1 MVKKIA
7 INSFITCFSLIASIL
22 LLEILLH
29 VDVIYKLA
37 KSIQGIYHSNSSHS
51 IPDNG
56 DITSKVLD
64 QFRLKFKSL
73 EDFDDSIFKS
83 EHEYTKTFEGSI
95 CCQYLDGISFA
106 EPNQKSVEKYE
117 NLSINKI
124 IYEAS
129 YSTDFAGRR
138 ASPAQKEYK
147 GLSNMIFIGG
157 SFTFGQG
164 VNDDETFPHFYSLL
178 SKGPINFYNVSYFGY
193 GINDILYHQE
203 TSAKENLFQGID
215 KSKETTVLYTFIE
228 NHAVRA
234 TVPLE
239 TYISLSHRD
248 HDEDVENWFQNLH
261 EKPWY
266 KSSGHNTSAYVGR
279 FHDRHIINSL
289 YGVLEKS
296 KIVEVTKLS
305 RFLFKY
311 YDIPDY
317 IKVLNSSY
325 KKFEKDYKLK
335 DFYLVIG
342 GEVND
347 YYAQIINHL
356 DPNIKIIYTGHLDLE
371 ILKLLKNNQT
381 FPKDGHPTKYYYEI
395 LASIVFSRVNNQ

>member
-1 MVKKIA
+1 MVKKIV
-7 INSFITCFSLIASIL
+7 INSFITCFSLIASVL
-22 LLEILLH
+22 LLETLLH
-29 VDVIYKLA
+29 IDVIYKLA
-37 KSIQGIYHSNSSHS
+37 KSVKGRYHSSSSHS
-51 IPDNG
+51 TPENR
-56 DITSKVLD
+56 DITFKVLD

-73 EDFDDSIFKS
+73 EDFDDSIFKA
-83 EHEYTKTFEGSI
+83 EHEYTKKNEGSI
-95 CCQYLDGISFA
+95 CCQDLNGISFA
-106 EPNQKSVEKYE
+106 EANQKSVEKYE
-117 NLSINKI
+117 NLSLNKI

-138 ASPAQKEYK
+138 AFPAQKEYK
-147 GLSNMIFIGG
+147 GLSNTIFIGG

-164 VNDDETFPHFYSLL
+164 VNDNETFPHFYSLL
-178 SKGPINFYNVSYFGY
+178 SKGSINFYNVSFFGY

-203 TSAKENLFQGID
+203 TSTKDNLFQGID

-228 NHAVRA
+228 DHAIRA
-234 TVPLE
+234 TIPLE

-248 HDEDVENWFQNLH
+248 HDEDAANWFQTLH

-266 KSSGHNTSAYVGR
+266 KSSGHNTSAYEGR
-279 FHDRHIINSL
+279 FQDRHIINYL

-305 RFLFKY
+305 RVLFKY

-325 KKFEKDYKLK
+325 KKFKKDYKLK
-335 DFYLVIG
+335 DFYLIIG
-342 GEVND
+342 GEAND

-356 DPNIKIIYTGHLDLE
+356 NPNIKIIYTGHLDLE
-371 ILKLLKNNQT
+371 ILKLLKNNHI

-395 LASIVFSRVNNQ
+395 LASIVFSSVNGQ